1 MSDLVLPIKPSGRS
15 NTGELTKWLKTN
27 LESSLKIERFNQN
40 LVIFKKDWCKTA
52 SELYTK
58 RSQKD
63 FEKYVT
69 VSSLTKG
76 TAKGI
81 LEGGSNRTLANITLK
96 VESNKLSSFNYD
108 THLGMV
114 SEDGGSGK
122 HRVTRV
128 AILKGSR
135 KKVPIIPD
143 TNKSSFFKGAM
154 GAKVTPRYKGRIK
167 GFVPKGHKKIY
178 IRLQPKT
185 WGEGHRRLPIAEMY
199 GIPNAYLLN
208 SNRTKTKFNF
218 DQRLKDLWKP

>member
-96 VESNKLSSFNYD
+96 VASNLLTSFSYD
-108 THLGMV
+108 TYLGMV
-114 SEDGGSGK
+114 TEAGGSGK
-122 HRVTRV
+122 HRITRA
-128 AILKGSR
+128 AILKGQQKQVVMIGSKNR
-135 KKVPIIPD
+135 NPKFQV
-143 TNKSSFFKGAM
+143 
-154 GAKVTPRYKGRIK
+154 AKTGLTPRYKGRIK
-167 GFVPKGHKKIY
+167 GFVPKGYKKIY
-178 IRLQPKT
+178 IRLQPHT
-185 WGEGHRRLPIAEMY
+185 WVDGQRQPIAQML